1 MSDDKKTPVDEALDL
16 LVFAPLGLLSLAR
29 EQLPSL
35 VQRGRQQIEGQ
46 MTMAKMMGQFAVQQ
60 GRHEAE
66 KAVNDLVERFSP
78 PAPPAP
84 AKPATTPTSDPKP
97 PATASAASA
106 PAAPA
111 PTTNG
116 AAPVARAGG
125 SDLAIPGYDTL
136 SASQVV
142 PRLAGLGAEELEAV
156 RVYET
161 ATRGRRTILNKVA
174 QLQAHSAR

>member
-35 VQRGRQQIEGQ
+35 VKRGRQQIEGQ

-66 KAVNDLVERFSP
+66 KAVNDLVERFNP
-78 PAPPAP
+78 PPPPAP
-84 AKPATTPTSDPKP
+84 AKPAAAPADPQPAAAAPAARPPAP
-97 PATASAASA
+97 PATNGVS
-106 PAAPA
+106 PAARPD
-111 PTTNG
+111 
-116 AAPVARAGG
+116 AG
-125 SDLAIPGYDTL
+125 DLAIPGYDTL

-156 RVYET
+156 RAYET

-174 QLQAHSAR
+174 QLQAHPAR

>member
-84 AKPATTPTSDPKP
+84 TKPATTPTADPKP
-97 PATASAASA
+97 PATAS
-106 PAAPA
+106 AAPA

-116 AAPVARAGG
+116 AAPAARAGG